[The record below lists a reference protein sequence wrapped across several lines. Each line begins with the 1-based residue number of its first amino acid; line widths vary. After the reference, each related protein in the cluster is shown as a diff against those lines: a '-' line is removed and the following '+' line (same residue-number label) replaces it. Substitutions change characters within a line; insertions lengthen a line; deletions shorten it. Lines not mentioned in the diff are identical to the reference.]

1 MSFARAPIRRAN
13 SSRARSL
20 SVKKSSVV
28 ISHGADLRLRPSIP
42 AASTEFNCGDI
53 YAQFRY
59 VMSSGMRNRWRWFSI
74 TVLIAALL
82 LWFAQVPDTGAGG
95 RAASLRQ
102 AVLVLNVWPQSIRQ
116 HFCAI
121 VTRHGKYFMM
131 EYAAMGNQ
139 RTICLWSGPRNV
151 STALM
156 YSFRQRSDTRVVDE
170 PLYGH
175 FLRVSGAEHPAALEV
190 MNHMDCD
197 GDRVMRRLLIAEN
210 EERPVQFIK
219 QMAHHLV
226 EIDERFLRVT
236 TNVLLIRDP
245 GEMLP
250 SLVNQIPRPTI
261 RDTGLKRQWELFE
274 VLLLHGEHHPP

>member
-1 MSFARAPIRRAN
+1 
-13 SSRARSL
+13 
-20 SVKKSSVV
+20 
-28 ISHGADLRLRPSIP
+28 
-42 AASTEFNCGDI
+42 
-53 YAQFRY
+53 
-59 VMSSGMRNRWRWFSI
+59 
-74 TVLIAALL
+74 
-82 LWFAQVPDTGAGG
+82 
-95 RAASLRQ
+95 
-102 AVLVLNVWPQSIRQ
+102 
-116 HFCAI
+116 
-121 VTRHGKYFMM
+121 MM
-131 EYAAMGNQ
+131 EYAAMSNQ

-190 MNHMDCD
+190 MKHMDCD

-236 TNVLLIRDP
+236 TNVLLVRDP

-274 VLLLHGEHHPP
+274 DLLLHGEHHPPVLDARELLLDPPGVLRKLCAILGLAFEPAMLSWPPGPKPEDGVWAPHWYHNVHLSSGFSEYRSKDQPLPSRLEALREECNHYYQRLFAHSLKATT